1 MSTNLLSLAQT
12 AMGTDFAS
20 KASQFLGESS
30 ATTQNALAAL
40 LPAVIGGIA
49 QKGATAGG
57 ATGLLSLLNNPSVDT
72 GMLGNLAGMFS
83 GGAGGGIG
91 ALLKAGTSTLVPAVF
106 GEKSGALVSALASS
120 SGVKSSSASNLLA
133 MVVPIVLML
142 LKKLVGE
149 RGLTAGSLS
158 TLLANQGANL
168 QGKLDGR
175 LAGALGFASPGAL
188 LAGLGG
194 AGYAA
199 ADTARRAGA
208 AIAGGTATAGSAA
221 MTASGAAATAG
232 ATGLAKWWPWL
243 LGIVIVGLLW
253 WLFAPK
259 TPAPAPAPA
268 PAATTSAPPSA
279 PATAAATFPAKVY
292 FESGSAAIGADGT
305 KVIASIAD
313 AVKKD
318 SLKTSI
324 TGYTDKTGD
333 AAKNEALAK
342 SRALA
347 VRDALTAAGVPET
360 SIQMKPPLFVEAG
373 TGTTD
378 AEGRRVEITKQ

>member
-1 MSTNLLSLAQT
+1 MSTNLLSLAQN

-20 KASQFLGESS
+20 RASQFLGESPG
-30 ATTQNALAAL
+30 TTQNALAVL

-49 QKGATAGG
+49 QKGATPGG
-57 ATGLLSLLNNPSVDT
+57 ATGLMSLLTNPSLDT
-72 GMLGNLAGMFS
+72 GMLGNVAGMFS
-83 GGAGGGIG
+83 GGAGGGVG
-91 ALLKAGTSTLVPAVF
+91 AVLKAGTSTLVPAVF
-106 GEKSGALVSALASS
+106 GERSGALISALASS

-149 RGLTAGSLS
+149 RELNAGSLS
-158 TLLANQGANL
+158 SLLASQGPNL
-168 QGKLDGR
+168 QGKLDGS

-188 LAGLGG
+188 LSGLGG
-194 AGYAA
+194 AREAA

-208 AIAGGTATAGSAA
+208 AIGGGAATAGSAA

-253 WLFAPK
+253 WLLAPK
-259 TPAPAPAPA
+259 ATAPAPAPV
-268 PAATTSAPPSA
+268 PAATTAAPPSA
-279 PATAAATFPAKVY
+279 PVTVAATFPAKVY
-292 FESGSAAIGADGT
+292 FDSGSAAIGPDGSN
-305 KVIASIAD
+305 VIAASAEAI
-313 AVKKD
+313 KKD

-333 AAKNEALAK
+333 AATNEALAK

-347 VRDALTAAGVPET
+347 VRDALTAAGVPEA

-373 TGTTD
+373 TATTD
-378 AEGRRVEITKQ
+378 AEGRRVEINKQ